1 MIEFIRN
8 DSTSINLRL
17 DEEGNI
23 ILLNTF
29 NKISNINLPTE
40 IEVLM
45 DMSVVEMKKRKVV
58 DSIIVVER
66 DNKING
72 SVLLL
77 DDNKIVWKLDDEYID
92 MGIEQLSE
100 SLEKGYFSPSEFLI
114 IKIEKNKKSDYIYAE
129 RIWVASSKVIS
140 ENITIL
146 LSM

>member
-29 NKISNINLPTE
+29 NNISNINLPTE

-45 DMSVVEMKKRKVV
+45 DMSVVKMKKRKVV

-92 MGIEQLSE
+92 MGIEQLSK
-100 SLEKGYFSPSEFLI
+100 SLEKGYFSPSEFLVV
-114 IKIEKNKKSDYIYAE
+114 KIEKNKKSDYIYAE
-129 RIWVASSKVIS
+129 RI
-140 ENITIL
+140 
-146 LSM
+146 

>member
-114 IKIEKNKKSDYIYAE
+114 IKIEKNKKSEYIYAE
-129 RIWVASSKVIS
+129 RI
-140 ENITIL
+140 
-146 LSM
+146 

>member
-29 NKISNINLPTE
+29 NNISNINLTTE

-92 MGIEQLSE
+92 MGIEQLSK
-100 SLEKGYFSPSEFLI
+100 SLEKGYFSPSEFLVV
-114 IKIEKNKKSDYIYAE
+114 KIEKNKKSDYIYAE
-129 RIWVASSKVIS
+129 RI
-140 ENITIL
+140 
-146 LSM
+146 

>member
-77 DDNKIVWKLDDEYID
+77 DDNKIVWKLDD
-92 MGIEQLSE
+92 
-100 SLEKGYFSPSEFLI
+100 
-114 IKIEKNKKSDYIYAE
+114 
-129 RIWVASSKVIS
+129 
-140 ENITIL
+140 
-146 LSM
+146 

>member
-92 MGIEQLSE
+92 MGIEQLSK
-100 SLEKGYFSPSEFLI
+100 SLEKGYFSPSEFLVV
-114 IKIEKNKKSDYIYAE
+114 KIEKNKKSDYIYAE
-129 RIWVASSKVIS
+129 RI
-140 ENITIL
+140 
-146 LSM
+146 

>member
-29 NKISNINLPTE
+29 NNISNINLTTE

-45 DMSVVEMKKRKVV
+45 DMSVVKMKKRKVV

-92 MGIEQLSE
+92 MGIEQLSK
-100 SLEKGYFSPSEFLI
+100 SLEKGYFSPSEFLVV
-114 IKIEKNKKSDYIYAE
+114 KIEKNKKSDYIYAE
-129 RIWVASSKVIS
+129 RI
-140 ENITIL
+140 
-146 LSM
+146 

>member
-29 NKISNINLPTE
+29 NNISNINLTTE

-45 DMSVVEMKKRKVV
+45 DMSVVKMKKRKVV

-92 MGIEQLSE
+92 MGIDQLSK
-100 SLEKGYFSPSEFLI
+100 SLEKGYFSPSEFLVV
-114 IKIEKNKKSDYIYAE
+114 KIEKNKKSDYIYAE
-129 RIWVASSKVIS
+129 RI
-140 ENITIL
+140 
-146 LSM
+146 